1 MGIEYES
8 DDFDMEQVAGV
19 DNPVDAESTYDETAN
34 GVRRK
39 NIAAVTPKNYTVQ
52 TRVKV
57 RDKKTHQ
64 LVYKIVRT
72 PSNKPSY
79 QPRRTTKRKK

>member
-8 DDFDMEQVAGV
+8 DDFDMEQVSGV
-19 DNPVDAESTYDETAN
+19 DNPVDTDSTYDETT
-34 GVRRK
+34 GRSRK
-39 NIAAVTPKNYTVQ
+39 AAAAVAPKQYIVR
-52 TRVKV
+52 TRIKV

-64 LVYKIVRT
+64 LVYKVVRT

-79 QPRRTTKRKK
+79 QPKRTTKRKKR

>member
-1 MGIEYES
+1 MSIEYES

-39 NIAAVTPKNYTVQ
+39 NITAVTPKNYTVQ